1 MFNNLLENN
10 GVVQVQ
16 NYIQEDLK
24 EKSESIISILNDTSV
39 KEVEKIFSYVHRY
52 FLEQKI
58 ILKSQ

>member
-1 MFNNLLENN
+1 MFNKLLENN
-10 GVVQVQ
+10 CLVQVE
-16 NYIQEDLK
+16 NYIQDELK

-39 KEVEKIFSYVHRY
+39 KDVEKIFNYVHTY